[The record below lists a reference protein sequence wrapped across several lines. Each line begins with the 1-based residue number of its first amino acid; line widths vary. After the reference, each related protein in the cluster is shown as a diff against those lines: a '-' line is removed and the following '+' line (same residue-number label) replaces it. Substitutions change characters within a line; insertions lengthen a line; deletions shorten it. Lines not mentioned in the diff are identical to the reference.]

1 MDSKPFNRKKILVI
15 DDDSDARELLCSLL
29 ELNGYL
35 VACAENGQVALDN
48 IEADEIPP
56 ALILLDL
63 VMPVMDGR
71 SFLARVR
78 GDRILAEVPILVVTG
93 EIDPQVPEASAVVAK
108 SAPPH
113 ELLSLVRRWLR

>member
-1 MDSKPFNRKKILVI
+1 
-15 DDDSDARELLCSLL
+15 
-29 ELNGYL
+29 
-35 VACAENGQVALDN
+35 
-48 IEADEIPP
+48 
-56 ALILLDL
+56 
-63 VMPVMDGR
+63 MPVMDGR